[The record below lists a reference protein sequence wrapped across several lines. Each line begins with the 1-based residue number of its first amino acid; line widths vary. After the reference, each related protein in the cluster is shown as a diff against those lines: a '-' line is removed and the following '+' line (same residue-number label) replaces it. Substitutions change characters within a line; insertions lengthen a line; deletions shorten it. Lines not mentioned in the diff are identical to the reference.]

1 MHSYI
6 VTSCTK
12 QLCHLCLG
20 KPNRILIQFH
30 LQPNAIIWLLEYYLR
45 VISSCLY
52 FVIVVCH
59 NHTFLL
65 LI

>member
-30 LQPNAIIWLLEYYLR
+30 LQPNAIIWLIKYYL
-45 VISSCLY
+45 
-52 FVIVVCH
+52 
-59 NHTFLL
+59 
-65 LI
+65 